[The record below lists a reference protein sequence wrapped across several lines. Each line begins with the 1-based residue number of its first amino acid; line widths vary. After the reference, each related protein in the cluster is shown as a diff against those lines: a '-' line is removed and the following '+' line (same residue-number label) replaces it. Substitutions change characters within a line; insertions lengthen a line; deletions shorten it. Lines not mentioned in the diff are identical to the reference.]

1 MSAFVHGNNT
11 SDIRLVAA
19 LGAMGI
25 NCDQTQGGG
34 SGALQTRSG
43 VIRVW
48 NLGEVSNCGKWKLSL
63 LSSWWRER
71 DFHVT
76 NPAHPFTAVKAA
88 MASSK
93 AIADAFTRHLGIFTV
108 RRGNSLIAQTSEQ
121 PSITVKNPVFT
132 VTDNMEKIA
141 AFMALG
147 FEVTEIAP
155 NGTNR
160 LFQIP
165 AMSITGEPSGK
176 FEIAWNDV
184 RYHETN
190 PQQVFAYVKAALW
203 NHRYL
208 VNAIKSDKPLID
220 ISRGESFAYLHPDC
234 SAETERKILSQ
245 FDQ

>member
-1 MSAFVHGNNT
+1 MSAFIHGNNT

-25 NCDQTQGGG
+25 NCDQSSG
-34 SGALQTRSG
+34 SGTGALQTRSG
-43 VIRVW
+43 VVRTW
-48 NLGEVSNCGKWKLSL
+48 NLGEVSNCGKWR
-63 LSSWWRER
+63 LSSLSAWWHER
-71 DFHVT
+71 DFHVA
-76 NPAHPFTAVKAA
+76 NPANPFNAVKAA

-93 AIADAFTRHLGIFTV
+93 AMADAFTRHLGITTA
-108 RRGNSLIAQTSEQ
+108 RRGNSLIAQTSDQ
-121 PSITVKNPVFT
+121 PVIVAKNPVFT
-132 VTDNMEKIA
+132 VTDNLEKIA
-141 AFMALG
+141 AFMAVG

-155 NGTNR
+155 NGSNR

-165 AMSITGEPSGK
+165 TVSINGEQSSK

-208 VNAIKSDKPLID
+208 VGAIKADKPLID

-245 FDQ
+245 FNS